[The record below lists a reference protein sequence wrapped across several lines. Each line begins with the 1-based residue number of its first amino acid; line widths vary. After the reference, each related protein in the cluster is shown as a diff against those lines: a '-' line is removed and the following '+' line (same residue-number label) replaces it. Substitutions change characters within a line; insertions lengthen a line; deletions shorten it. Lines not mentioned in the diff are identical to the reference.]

1 MLSYLRGKRT
11 SKIVLGFVGVI
22 MLAFAFAGV
31 EFRTTHLPG
40 LGGGSNDEDLVTI
53 AGDKLTATQVRAR
66 VDQAVR
72 QVQAQNPS
80 ASPADMVASGA
91 FEPLLNNAIVELA
104 LEAFG
109 EQQGLVAGK
118 RLIDGQ
124 IVNQPGFQAGG
135 KFDETSF
142 RMWLAQQRISEAQ
155 LRRQI
160 AGDMIRRQLLNPLAY
175 SAGTPKGVA
184 AQYAS
189 LLLETREGSIGLVP
203 ASAMRNG
210 TPPTD
215 AEINA
220 YYTKNIAHYT
230 MPERRVLRY
239 ATINA
244 DQVSAAPPSEADIAR
259 FYQANAASYARVEKR
274 KLAQV
279 VLPDQAQAQAF
290 VAKVKGGT
298 SFAKAAAA
306 AGFNAED
313 IELGEQT
320 RKGFADL
327 TSATV
332 ANAAF
337 SAREGALIEPAKS
350 SFGWHVVEVRSIDD
364 TPARSLAQAHDEIA
378 ASLAKQQTDERLR
391 DMVDKLQDGFEN
403 GASFADALREHHLEA
418 KETPAITADGRDPE
432 QSGYAPPPIVRALLK
447 AGFEATEGDHPTVE
461 TLGAGQN
468 FAILSVG
475 QIVPATPKPL
485 AKVRD
490 QVASDF
496 ARQRASARAEAVAKG
511 IVAKVDGGTSMGRA
525 FADAGLPP
533 PQQAGG
539 RRKDLAA
546 SGGKV
551 PPVIAFLFSLPAGAT
566 RTLPGANGEAW
577 LVVHVGKVTPGDPNS
592 DPGIV
597 DATRQ
602 QLSTML
608 GEEYAAQFANAA
620 AAVVKV
626 RRDDRAIAKFKAQLA
641 GTASVGP

>member
-1 MLSYLRGKRT
+1 MLSYLRGKKT

-31 EFRTTHLPG
+31 EMRTDF
-40 LGGGSNDEDLVTI
+40 GGFGRGSNDENLVTVG
-53 AGDKLTATQVRAR
+53 GDELTAGQIRAR
-66 VDQAVR
+66 IDQAVR
-72 QVQAQNPS
+72 QSRAQNPA
-80 ASPADMVASGA
+80 ASPADLVASGA
-91 FEPLLNNAIVELA
+91 FEPLLNNGITELA

-109 EQQGLVAGK
+109 RSQGLAAGK

-142 RMWLAQQRISEAQ
+142 RMWLGQQGISEDQ
-155 LRRQI
+155 LRRQLS
-160 AGDMIRRQLLNPLAY
+160 GDMIRRQLLLPLAY

-189 LLLETREGSIGLVP
+189 LLLETREGSIGMVP
-203 ASAMRNG
+203 VTAMRNS

-215 AEINA
+215 AELNA
-220 YYTKNIAHYT
+220 YYAKNIAHYT

-239 ATINA
+239 AAINA
-244 DQVSAAPPSEADIAR
+244 AQVSSKPPSEADIAR
-259 FYQANAASYARVEKR
+259 FYNANAAGYAKIEKR

-279 VLPDQAQAQAF
+279 VLRDQAQAQAF

-320 RKGFADL
+320 RKAFADL
-327 TSATV
+327 TSAV
-332 ANAAF
+332 IADAAF
-337 SAREGALIEPAKS
+337 SARQGALTEPAKS
-350 SFGWHVVEVRSIDD
+350 SFGWHVVEVQSIDD
-364 TPARSLAQAHDEIA
+364 TPARSLAQVHDEIA

-391 DMVDKLQDGFEN
+391 DLVDKLQDAFEN
-403 GASFADALREHHLEA
+403 GTTFAEAVGEYHLEA
-418 KETPAITADGRDPE
+418 KETPPITADGKDPE
-432 QSGYAPPPIVRALLK
+432 QSSYVAPIVVTALLK
-447 AGFEATEGDHPTVE
+447 AGFEATEGDHPSVE
-461 TLGAGQN
+461 TLGSGQN

-496 ARQRASARAEAVAKG
+496 ERQRASARAEVVAKG
-511 IVAKVDGGTSMGRA
+511 IVAKVEGGTSMARA

-551 PPVIAFLFSLPAGAT
+551 PPVLAFLFSLPAGAT
-566 RTLPGANGEAW
+566 RTLPGANGQGW

-592 DPGIV
+592 DPALV
-597 DATRQ
+597 ASARQ
-602 QLSTML
+602 QLSSML

-620 AAVVKV
+620 AAAVKV
-626 RRDDRAIAKFKAQLA
+626 RRDDRAIAKFRAQLA
-641 GTASVGP
+641 GTASAGQ